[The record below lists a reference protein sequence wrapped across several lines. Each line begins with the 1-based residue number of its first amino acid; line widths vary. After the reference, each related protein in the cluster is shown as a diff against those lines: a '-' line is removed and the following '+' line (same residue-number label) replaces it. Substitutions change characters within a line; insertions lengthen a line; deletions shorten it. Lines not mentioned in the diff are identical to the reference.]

1 MFSKNKTIMKKISI
15 LAPCYNEELNVELL
29 YRKVTDE
36 MAKLE
41 KYDYEFIFIDND
53 SNDNTV
59 NILKRLASLDKRL
72 KIIVN
77 IKNFGHIK
85 SPFHG
90 LLQCDGD
97 AVIAM
102 ASDLQDPPELINQF
116 IQKWEEGYKIV
127 VGTKPKSKENV
138 IMFAIRKIFY
148 KLIKNIS
155 DISQIK
161 NFTGFG
167 LYDKSFIE
175 ILKEIEEPYPYFR
188 GLVSELGYKIAEI
201 EFIQPNR
208 NAGKTNN
215 NFYTLYDMAMLGF
228 VSYSKI
234 PLRMSSFIGFTVS
247 LFSFFV
253 AIIYVI
259 YKLLNWSA
267 FQLGLAPLVIGIFF
281 LGGIQ
286 LFFLGVI
293 GEYISAIFTQV
304 KKRPLVIEKERI
316 NF

>member
-1 MFSKNKTIMKKISI
+1 MNKKISI
-15 LAPCYNEELNVELL
+15 LTACYNEEDNIEIL
-29 YRKVTDE
+29 YNKVKHE
-36 MAKLE
+36 MSKLQA
-41 KYDYEFIFIDND
+41 YNYEHIFIDNC
-53 SNDNTV
+53 SNDKTL
-59 NILKRLASLDKRL
+59 NILKKLSINDKNL

-77 IKNFGHIK
+77 AKNYGHIK

-90 LLQCDGD
+90 LLQCQGD
-97 AVIAM
+97 AIISIVA
-102 ASDLQDPPELINQF
+102 DLQDPPDLILQF
-116 IQKWEEGYKIV
+116 IKKWEEGYKIV
-127 VGTKPKSKENV
+127 VGTKTKSEENR
-138 IMFAIRKIFY
+138 IMFFIRKLFY
-148 KLIKNIS
+148 NLIKKMS
-155 DISQIK
+155 EVTQIK

-175 ILKEIEEPYPYFR
+175 ILKKLDEPYPYFR
-188 GLVSELGYKIAEI
+188 GLVSELGYDIAEVI
-201 EFIQPNR
+201 YTQPNR
-208 NAGKTNN
+208 HKGKTKN

-234 PLRMSSFIGFTVS
+234 PLRLASFIGFFVS
-247 LFSFFV
+247 LLSFLV
-253 AIIYVI
+253 AILYFF
-259 YKLLNWSA
+259 YKLMNWSA